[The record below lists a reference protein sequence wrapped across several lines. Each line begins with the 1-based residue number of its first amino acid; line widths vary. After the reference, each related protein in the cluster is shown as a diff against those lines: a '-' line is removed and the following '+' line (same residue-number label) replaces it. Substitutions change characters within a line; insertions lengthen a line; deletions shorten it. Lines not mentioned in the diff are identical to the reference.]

1 MTTASPLTRGHT
13 VAQHPALDA
22 DWQQVLDNAS
32 ARTLRVVSE
41 VVQTQRAA
49 LATEFYAV
57 MLAHPEAARF
67 LSHEAVQLRLH
78 PSIQRWMCTL
88 FNEHPDAPDTM
99 AAMQRQV
106 GEVHARAEI
115 PMGLVAKGM
124 RLLKSRLFD
133 LLVQSSL
140 SRDELV
146 QAVDHVG
153 SLMDLAFAEMSSAY
167 VRSREQGARTDEMF
181 RMVTAG
187 QNAALERHRQL
198 AALTD
203 WENLVLRAL
212 ATGVDL
218 QAVPTLRAS
227 AFGLWVQ
234 HKAPLMF
241 DEANELERI
250 DIHIVRMDSTLLPV
264 IAREQANPGVDA
276 RTGQSRAL
284 RDFLADLEEMRFL
297 VNVLFDRLTDLEAGR
312 DVLTQLYNRRFLPTI
327 MRRELLLARRQANS
341 FALVM
346 IDVDHFKRVNDEHG
360 HEAGDRVLQHTATL
374 LLSNGRASDFYFRY
388 GGEEFLA
395 VINEVSE
402 AQALSV
408 AEKIRSRIEQ
418 TEVALSDRVRLRL
431 TVSLGVAMYNGHPDY
446 RHLIN
451 RADEALYTAKRA
463 GRNRVCLA
471 D

>member
-1 MTTASPLTRGHT
+1 MTISPTRGT
-13 VAQHPALDA
+13 AALTLDRDPDA
-22 DWQQVLDNAS
+22 DWQQVL
-32 ARTLRVVSE
+32 ARVPSHILNVVGGLVSSH
-41 VVQTQRAA
+41 RAE
-49 LATEFYAV
+49 LAQHFYST
-57 MLAHPEAARF
+57 MLADAEAGRY
-67 LSHEAVQLRLH
+67 LSHEAVQTRLN
-78 PSIQRWMCTL
+78 PSIQRWMETL
-88 FNEHPDAPDTM
+88 FGGRHDQPETM

-115 PMGLVAKGM
+115 PMGLVSRGM
-124 RLLKSRLFD
+124 RLLKARVFE
-133 LLVQSSL
+133 LLVGSSL
-140 SRDELV
+140 SRDDLV
-146 QAVDHVG
+146 CAVEYVG
-153 SLMDLAFAEMSSAY
+153 SLMDLAFAEMSQAY
-167 VRSREQGARTDEMF
+167 VRSHEQGARTDEMF

-212 ATGVDL
+212 ATGVQL
-218 QAVPTLRAS
+218 STVSSLRAS
-227 AFGLWVQ
+227 AFGLWIQ
-234 HKAPLMF
+234 HKAPLLF
-241 DEANELERI
+241 DEPRELARI
-250 DIHIVRMDSTLLPV
+250 NDHIELMDDTLLPV
-264 IAREQANPGVDA
+264 ISREQQAQDPEVRN
-276 RTGQSRAL
+276 GQSVAL

-327 MRRELLLARRQANS
+327 MRRELALARRQANS

-360 HEAGDRVLQHTATL
+360 HESGDRVLQHMAAL
-374 LLSNGRASDFYFRY
+374 LLAHGRASDFFFRY

-395 VINEVSE
+395 VINEVDPS
-402 AQALSV
+402 QALAV
-408 AEKIRSRIEQ
+408 AEKIRARIEQ
-418 TEVALSDRVRLRL
+418 ADVLLGEGQRLRL

-451 RADEALYTAKRA
+451 RADAALYTAKRE
-463 GRNRVCLA
+463 GRNRVCMA